1 MKRFRTLF
9 YSLIIFL
16 NLFNLHSQDINSY
29 AKILYD
35 HDSPYYDDLHLMSL
49 ENGSAMLSY
58 KKPLSFAEIAL
69 FHKEIEPEHLSKHG
83 EALYGNL
90 NKLLFKNNML
100 FSHDNFSFN
109 ANLILALQGQYFYN
123 PDKTPGVD
131 KFIKYNK
138 MPAPLTIPI
147 ELGFSKYVYS
157 YTDLIIEKNF
167 SGFRLSYPYTNLPLS
182 QTALDY
188 HFPKKAGLSVGN
200 SFFNVHIG
208 RGRLN
213 VGRTLSGSMLI
224 SDIPDRHDYIT
235 ASLFS
240 KHIKMDTTIAELKP
254 MRFFITHALSF
265 KPVKQFSIT
274 VHEGIMLASLFDP
287 KFLNPLMIFH
297 NYAAWKE
304 PYVNHVPPH
313 DDNSMGCQLG
323 VDINIVPIKGLRLY
337 GQFGMNQFQTPS
349 ELAGGASYIPNS
361 MGGIAGIE
369 YAFSLPIA
377 YLVLTGEFMYADPW
391 LYIGMTKDISFYTYR
406 KENVYASSDYDKSLI
421 EYWLANPY
429 GPDSITAFLKTS
441 LILPH
446 KYKADFMYRFVS
458 KGENEEKFFTAEEK
472 YYPSETNPAPAKYKT
487 PSGNP
492 TYFHTLQLTGEY
504 SLLKNLHING
514 GLSWTIAHGKINGHS
529 VDFLCGIIYSIR

>member
-1 MKRFRTLF
+1 MKQFRFFF
-9 YSLIIFL
+9 YCLIIF
-16 NLFNLHSQDINSY
+16 NFFNLQSQERNSY
-29 AKILYD
+29 AKIIYD
-35 HDSPYYDDLHLMSL
+35 HDSPYYDDLYLMSL
-49 ENGSAMLSY
+49 ENGSTLLSY
-58 KKPLSFAEIAL
+58 KKPMSLAEIAM
-69 FHKEIEPEHLSKHG
+69 FYKEIESVSLSQQG
-83 EALYGNL
+83 EVLYGNL
-90 NKLLFKNNML
+90 DTLLSKDNML
-100 FSHDNFSFN
+100 FSYENFSFN
-109 ANLILALQGQYFYN
+109 TNLILALQGQYFYN
-123 PDKTPGVD
+123 ADKAPEVD
-131 KFIKYNK
+131 KFIKYNQ
-138 MPAPLTIPI
+138 MPAPLTIPL
-147 ELGFSKYVYS
+147 EFGFSRHVYA
-157 YTDLIIEKNF
+157 YTDLIIGKNF
-167 SGFRLSYPYTNLPLS
+167 SGFRLSHPYTNIPLA

-213 VGRTLSGSMLI
+213 VGKTLSGSMLI

-274 VHEGIMLASLFDP
+274 LHEGILLASLFDP
-287 KFLNPLMIFH
+287 KFLNPLMVFH
-297 NYAAWKE
+297 NYAAWNE
-304 PYVNHVPPH
+304 TYVNHT
-313 DDNSMGCQLG
+313 DQNSMGCQLG
-323 VDINIVPIKGLRLY
+323 IDINIVPIRGLRLY

-361 MGGIAGIE
+361 MGGIAGVE

-391 LYIGMTKDISFYTYR
+391 LYIGATKDISFYTYR
-406 KENVYASSDYDKSLI
+406 KENVYATSDYDKSLM

-429 GPDSITAFLKTS
+429 GPDSITAFLKVS
-441 LILPH
+441 LTLPH
-446 KYKADFMYRFVS
+446 KYKADLTYRFVL
-458 KGENEEKFFTAEEK
+458 KGENEKKFFAADKE
-472 YYPSETNPAPAKYKT
+472 YYPSETNPDPAKYKT
-487 PSGNP
+487 PSGTP
-492 TYFHTLQLTGEY
+492 TYFHTFKLSGKY

-514 GLSWTIAHGKINGHS
+514 GMSWTIAHGKIKGHS